1 MRSIRIRRMRPDSIR
16 LEFSRDRLGRGVLRL
31 TGPLTLNNLF
41 GFQREVRA
49 DSSALLIIEFSG
61 VPYIDSAGL
70 GALIGAQVSRQK
82 DGRQMVL
89 AGVTDRVLSTL
100 RMTNV
105 EQFFTIV
112 PGLEDTESS
121 AS

>member
-1 MRSIRIRRMRPDSIR
+1 MQPESIR
-16 LEFSRDRLGRGVLRL
+16 LAFSRDRLGRGVLRL

-41 GFQREVRA
+41 GFQREIRA
-49 DSSALLIIEFSG
+49 DSSVLLVVELSG
-61 VPYIDSAGL
+61 VPYIDSAGV

-82 DGRQMVL
+82 DGRQLVL

-112 PGLEDTESS
+112 PALQDTESS
-121 AS
+121 AP

>member
-1 MRSIRIRRMRPDSIR
+1 MRSDSIR
-16 LEFSRDRLGRGVLRL
+16 MEYSRDRLGRGVLRL

-49 DSSALLIIEFSG
+49 DSSVLLIIEFSG

-82 DGRQMVL
+82 DGRQLVL